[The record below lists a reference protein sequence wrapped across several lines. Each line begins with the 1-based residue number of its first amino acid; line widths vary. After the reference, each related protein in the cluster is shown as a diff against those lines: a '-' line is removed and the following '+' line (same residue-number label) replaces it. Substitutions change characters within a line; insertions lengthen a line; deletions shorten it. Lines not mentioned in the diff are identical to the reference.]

1 MAPLTPNTIGI
12 QAGLRSITQVISPGV
27 ASKSR

>member
-1 MAPLTPNTIGI
+1 MAPLRPKASGI